1 MKRSLKRILALC
13 IGSALALSVV
23 GCGKGGDDNPGG
35 GQKIYDNET
44 TPVRF
49 AISALDGNFNPFFYT
64 AASDG
69 EVVGMTQIS
78 MLSADSN
85 GNPVCGENEP
95 TVALDYTITYKD
107 PDGQVINAG
116 TMDGTSEYEFLIKNG
131 IKFSDGQ
138 PLTIDDVLF
147 NMYVYLDPNYTGS
160 STMYSTDIQGLTAY
174 RYQDPLLADDDVMG
188 DDMFYAAA
196 TQRINNIIAHVED
209 DEPSTPEIEEDILTV
224 RRLFREEVESDWTTN
239 AGSLESFVEEGYN
252 FQYDWQSYYLNEGI
266 INVKTDWYTND
277 AGELV
282 YGKLKDENGKYITDL
297 DDPLNTLTQEMNDS
311 IADKLGEYMDKNGG
325 DEELAREQI
334 MRDTAIETVYYN
346 YMGTDEVPV
355 KSSLLDILRYW
366 ATASNALEEFAAE
379 ERSDYY
385 NSMTSDD
392 GSLVVE
398 DISGITTY
406 RTSTFNG
413 QELGEEHDV
422 LKIVINGIDPKAI
435 WNFAFT
441 VAPMHYYSNADAINN
456 VTGRSPHGVV
466 FSDKTFFDTVLKD
479 GDKNGL
485 PVGAGVYMATTA
497 TGDYQNVNKN
507 TFYENNVVYYERN
520 PYFETTGAGIN
531 NAKIKYFRYQVV
543 GEDKIKNALISGQI
557 DYGMPQATQKNINDI
572 GAESETLAYATWK
585 TGGYGYVGINPKYVP
600 DLEVRQAIMKAM
612 DPSMIITN
620 YYTPALAEPIYR
632 PMTTTS
638 WAYPT
643 GCQPYYEMATTQK
656 EITDLVEAAG
666 WRKGADGVYQKNG
679 QRLAFKFTIAGE
691 TTDHPAYAM
700 FESAAQFLNS
710 CGFEITVGTDIQ
722 ALKKLA
728 TGNLAVWA
736 AAWSSA
742 IDPDMYQVYHKD
754 STATSVNNWNYKNIL
769 NDSTGQFEREKQT
782 IELLS
787 DAIER
792 ARETNNR
799 DERKARYSEALDLV
813 MELAVEFPAYQRM
826 DLAVYNKT
834 KIDGST
840 LNQSP
845 SYMEGLVSRI
855 WEMDLL

>member
-1 MKRSLKRILALC
+1 MC
-13 IGSALALSVV
+13 I
-23 GCGKGGDDNPGG
+23 
-35 GQKIYDNET
+35 
-44 TPVRF
+44 R
-49 AISALDGNFNPFFYT
+49 
-64 AASDG
+64 
-69 EVVGMTQIS
+69 
-78 MLSADSN
+78 DS
-85 GNPVCGENEP
+85 
-95 TVALDYTITYKD
+95 
-107 PDGQVINAG
+107 
-116 TMDGTSEYEFLIKNG
+116 
-131 IKFSDGQ
+131 
-138 PLTIDDVLF
+138 
-147 NMYVYLDPNYTGS
+147 
-160 STMYSTDIQGLTAY
+160 
-174 RYQDPLLADDDVMG
+174 
-188 DDMFYAAA
+188 
-196 TQRINNIIAHVED
+196 
-209 DEPSTPEIEEDILTV
+209 
-224 RRLFREEVESDWTTN
+224 
-239 AGSLESFVEEGYN
+239 
-252 FQYDWQSYYLNEGI
+252 
-266 INVKTDWYTND
+266 
-277 AGELV
+277 
-282 YGKLKDENGKYITDL
+282 
-297 DDPLNTLTQEMNDS
+297 
-311 IADKLGEYMDKNGG
+311 
-325 DEELAREQI
+325 
-334 MRDTAIETVYYN
+334 
-346 YMGTDEVPV
+346 
-355 KSSLLDILRYW
+355 
-366 ATASNALEEFAAE
+366 
-379 ERSDYY
+379 
-385 NSMTSDD
+385 
-392 GSLVVE
+392 
-398 DISGITTY
+398 
-406 RTSTFNG
+406 
-413 QELGEEHDV
+413 
-422 LKIVINGIDPKAI
+422 
-435 WNFAFT
+435 
-441 VAPMHYYSNADAINN
+441 
-456 VTGRSPHGVV
+456 
-466 FSDKTFFDTVLKD
+466 
-479 GDKNGL
+479 
-485 PVGAGVYMATTA
+485 
-497 TGDYQNVNKN
+497 
-507 TFYENNVVYYERN
+507 
-520 PYFETTGAGIN
+520 
-531 NAKIKYFRYQVV
+531 
-543 GEDKIKNALISGQI
+543 
-557 DYGMPQATQKNINDI
+557 
-572 GAESETLAYATWK
+572 
-585 TGGYGYVGINPKYVP
+585 
-600 DLEVRQAIMKAM
+600 
-612 DPSMIITN
+612 